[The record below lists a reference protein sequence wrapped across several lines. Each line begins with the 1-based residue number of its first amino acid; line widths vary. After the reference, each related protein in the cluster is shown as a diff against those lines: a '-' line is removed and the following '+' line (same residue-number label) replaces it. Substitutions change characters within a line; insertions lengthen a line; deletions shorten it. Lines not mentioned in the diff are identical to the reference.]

1 MIRTPLKAAAT
12 MGTLLALSAGTLAQT
27 ADDPALLEQL
37 KARFENDRTGAC
49 VVAAVIE
56 GAQVRRARYCAN
68 PKAQRTLTDDTVFEI
83 GSVTK
88 TMTAFLVA
96 DLIEQGK
103 WSLDDSIA
111 RHLPAGTVLPRQGE
125 RQITVRDLV
134 THTSGLP
141 ALPSRMNPAQPDNPY
156 AGLTEQQLLDSLA
169 DVRLSRPI
177 GSQAEYSNFGMMV
190 LSLAV
195 ARANGNDFEAALK
208 RKLFEPLGMKTAYVA
223 KPPSGVVSARGHN
236 PAAQPTS
243 AWTITPNLAGV
254 GMVRASL
261 NDMIRYAQAQVG
273 VADTPLL
280 KTMQF
285 TQQPLGRGF
294 GMNWL
299 VQNVQGRTLIGHEGG
314 TGGFSSLVSMEPAAK
329 RAVVMLADTSLADLG
344 GLGDVASALLGL
356 PRVVGKPRVQQPI
369 PDALRKALEG
379 DWALSG
385 LPIRIWTDGGK
396 LMAQVQGQGAFEL
409 FYDSRGDFYP
419 TVTSATLTP
428 VLQDGK
434 VNTFRWVQGGGVLEG
449 VRKGSRV
456 APTATNPAWKD
467 WAGEYQL
474 APSFSLRV
482 FEEGG
487 ALKIQGTGQPSIPA
501 EVTGT
506 DRIEVKAVGAVVEFT
521 RDAKGDVVSATLRQ
535 AGQVIPGPKK
545 R

>member
-1 MIRTPLKAAAT
+1 MFRTPLKVAA
-12 MGTLLALSAGTLAQT
+12 AGTLFALGAGAIAQT
-27 ADDPALLEQL
+27 ADDPALVAQL

-56 GAQVRRARYCAN
+56 GAQVRRARFCAN
-68 PKAQRTLTDDTVFEI
+68 PKAQRILTDDTVFEI

-96 DLIEQGK
+96 DLIESGA
-103 WSLDDSIA
+103 WTLDDPIA

-141 ALPSRMNPAQPDNPY
+141 ALPARMRPADPANPY
-156 AGLTEQQLLDSLA
+156 GTLSEQTLLASLA
-169 DVRLSRPI
+169 DVTLSRPI

-195 ARANGNDFEAALK
+195 ARAQGNDFEAALK
-208 RKLFEPLGMKTAYVA
+208 RKLFDPLGMRSAHVVRA
-223 KPPSGVVSARGHN
+223 PAGVILAQGHT
-236 PAAQPTS
+236 PAAQATP

-261 NDMIRYAQAQVG
+261 NDMIRYAQAQSGAVE
-273 VADTPLL
+273 TPLL
-280 KTMQF
+280 KTMQR
-285 TQQPLGRGF
+285 TQQPLTQGF

-299 VQNVQGRTLIGHEGG
+299 VQAAQGRTLISHEGG
-314 TGGFSSLVSMEPAAK
+314 TGGFSSLVSLEPAAK
-329 RAVVMLADTSLADLG
+329 RAVVVLADTSLADLG
-344 GLGDVASALLGL
+344 GLSDVAAPLLGL
-356 PRVVGKPRVQQPI
+356 NRPLGKPRVQQPI
-369 PDALRKALEG
+369 PESLRTAMQG
-379 DWALSG
+379 DWELGG
-385 LPIRIWTDGGK
+385 LPMRIRSDSGK
-396 LMAQVQGQGAFEL
+396 LMAQAQGQSAFEL

-419 TVTSATLTP
+419 IVTSATLTP

-434 VNTFRWVQGGGVLEG
+434 VNTFRWVQGGGVVEG
-449 VRKGSRV
+449 VRKGSRE
-456 APTATNPAWKD
+456 APSATNPAWKD

-487 ALKIQGTGQPSIPA
+487 VLKIQGTGQPSIPA

-506 DRIEVKAVGAVVEFT
+506 DRIEVKAVGAVVEFS
-521 RDAKGDVVSATLRQ
+521 RNAQGAVVSATLRQ
-535 AGQVIPGPKK
+535 AGQVIPGQKK

>member
-1 MIRTPLKAAAT
+1 MTCKPLKVAA
-12 MGTLLALSAGTLAQT
+12 MGTLFAVGAGALAQT
-27 ADDPALLEQL
+27 ANDPALAEQL

-49 VVAAVIE
+49 VAAAVID

-68 PKAQRTLTDDTVFEI
+68 AGAQRVLTDDAVFEI

-88 TMTAFLVA
+88 TMTAYLVA
-96 DLIEQGK
+96 DLIEHGK
-103 WSLDDSIA
+103 WSLDDPIA
-111 RHLPAGTVLPRQGE
+111 KHLPAGTVLPRQGE

-134 THTSGLP
+134 THTAGLP
-141 ALPSRMNPAQPDNPY
+141 ALPQRMRVTQPDNPY
-156 AGLTEQQLLDSLA
+156 ANLTEKDLLDSLG
-169 DVRLSRPI
+169 DVKLSRPI

-195 ARANGNDFEAALK
+195 ARANGNDLEAALK
-208 RKLFEPLGMKTAYVA
+208 AKLFDPLGMKSAYVT
-223 KPPSGVVSARGHN
+223 KMPKGVVVAQGHT
-236 PAAQPTS
+236 PAAQPTA
-243 AWTITPNLAGV
+243 AWTVAPNLAGV

-261 NDMIRYAQAQVG
+261 NDMIRYAQAQAG
-273 VADTPLL
+273 ITSGPWSAA
-280 KTMQF
+280 MQR
-285 TQQPLGRGF
+285 TQQPLTQGF

-299 VQNVQGRTLIGHEGG
+299 VQSAQGRSFVAHEGG
-314 TGGFSSLVSMEPAAK
+314 TGGFSSLVMVEPQAK
-329 RAVVMLADTSLADLG
+329 RAVVMLSDTALADLG
-344 GLGDVASALLGL
+344 GLGDVASALMGF
-356 PRVVGKPRVQQPI
+356 PRTVGKPRVQQPM
-369 PDALRKALEG
+369 PAELRKAMEG
-379 DWALSG
+379 EWDLSG
-385 LPIRIWTDGGK
+385 MPVRIWTEGGK
-396 LMAQVQGQGAFEL
+396 LMAQAQGQSAFEL

-419 TVTSATLTP
+419 TVTSALLTP

-434 VNTFRWVQGGGVLEG
+434 VNTFRWVQGGGVMEG
-449 VRKGSRV
+449 VRKGSRA

-487 ALKIQGTGQPSIPA
+487 VLKVQGTGQPSIPA

-506 DRIEVKAVGAVVEFT
+506 DRIEIKAVGAVVEFT
-521 RDAKGDVVSATLRQ
+521 RDARGEVVSATLRQ

>member
-1 MIRTPLKAAAT
+1 MIRTPLKAAA
-12 MGTLLALSAGTLAQT
+12 MGTLFVLGAGALAQT
-27 ADDPALLEQL
+27 ADDPALAEQL

-103 WSLDDSIA
+103 WSLDDPIA
-111 RHLPAGTVLPRQGE
+111 KHLPPGTAVPRQGE

-134 THTSGLP
+134 THTSALP
-141 ALPSRMNPAQPDNPY
+141 GLPSRMKVTQPDNPY
-156 AGLTEQQLLDSLA
+156 ANLTEKDLLDSLG
-169 DVRLSRPI
+169 DVKLSRPI
-177 GSQAEYSNFGMMV
+177 GSQPEYSNFGMMV

-195 ARANGNDFEAALK
+195 ARAYGNDFEAALK
-208 RKLFEPLGMKTAYVA
+208 TKLFEPLGMKTAYVA
-223 KPPSGVVSARGHN
+223 KPPKGAVVALGHT
-236 PAAQPTS
+236 PAAQRTS
-243 AWTITPNLAGV
+243 AWTVTPNLAGV

-261 NDMIRYAQAQVG
+261 NDMIRYAQAQTG
-273 VADTPLL
+273 LMDTPLL
-280 KTMQF
+280 KTMQL
-285 TQQPLGRGF
+285 TQQPLMRGF

-299 VQNVQGRTLIGHEGG
+299 VQTVQGRTLIGHEGG
-314 TGGFSSLVSMEPAAK
+314 TGGFSSAVSFEPAAK
-329 RAVVMLADTSLADLG
+329 RAVVILTDTALADLG
-344 GLGDVASALLGL
+344 SLSDVAGPLMGL
-356 PRVVGKPRVQQPI
+356 NRPLGKPRVQQPI
-369 PDALRKALEG
+369 PDALRKAMEG
-379 DWALSG
+379 DWELGS
-385 LPIRIWTDGGK
+385 LPLRIWTEGGK
-396 LMAQVQGQGAFEL
+396 LMAQAQGQSSFEL
-409 FYDSRGDFYP
+409 FHDSRGDFYP

-434 VNTFRWVQGGGVLEG
+434 VNTFRWVQGGGVIEG
-449 VRKGSRV
+449 VRKGSRA

-487 ALKIQGTGQPSIPA
+487 VLKIQGTGQPSIPA
-501 EVTGT
+501 EVAGT
-506 DRIEVKAVGAVVEFT
+506 DCIEVKAVGAVVEFT
-521 RDAKGDVVSATLRQ
+521 RDAKGEVVSATLRQ
-535 AGQVIPGPKK
+535 GGQVIPGPKK